1 VGLFLW
7 RTSLLAASVVIDY
20 QNLHMTGWKLHAK
33 NLPRHQHYID
43 PISFAESL
51 AKMRNSRMAEE
62 FSPIS
67 IESVLVYRGIPS
79 NIYDPRQYSRNLA
92 QASHWQRDNRV
103 VVTHRPLKYEF
114 ERNESGLLAFDNQG
128 KKIPIS
134 RKEKGID
141 VLCALALVREIRK
154 ADVVILASQDTD
166 LIPAIDEAH
175 QLNMGKVETC
185 SWYLKKDFGS
195 REIRSEKFK
204 VWNTRLGE
212 EIFQN
217 SLDKNIYSQD

>member
-7 RTSLLAASVVIDY
+7 RASLLDATVIIDY

-43 PISFAESL
+43 PISFAEAL
-51 AKMRNSRMAEE
+51 AVERNSRMTST

-67 IESVLVYRGIPS
+67 IRSVLVYRGIPS
-79 NIYDPRQYSRNLA
+79 NIYEPKQYSRNLA
-92 QASHWQRDNRV
+92 QASYWQRDKRV
-103 VVTHRPLKYEF
+103 LVNHRSLKYEF
-114 ERNESGLLAFDNQG
+114 ERDPDGSLIYDKKG

-134 RKEKGID
+134 KKEKGID
-141 VLCALALVREIRK
+141 VLCALALVREIGK
-154 ADVVILASQDTD
+154 TDVVILASQDSD
-166 LIPAIDEAH
+166 LIPAIEEA
-175 QLNMGKVETC
+175 QRLELGKVETC
-185 SWYLKKDFGS
+185 SWYLKGDFGS

-212 EIFQN
+212 NIFQK
-217 SLDKNIYSQD
+217 SLDQNNYSG